1 MPKIDRVPTTDA
13 EIRASWVGEAP
24 VLNATVT
31 LAEYDPEWPV
41 LFEREAA
48 RIRGLL
54 GERVVLLEHVGS
66 TSVPGLCAKPCL
78 DILLAVPDSGDEP
91 GYLTAL
97 EAAGYRLV
105 IREPWWNEHR
115 CFKGPDTNVNL
126 HVYSAGC
133 DEIGRYRTFRDH
145 LRRNE
150 SDRELYAN
158 TKRELATRT
167 WKYIQN
173 YADAKSAVI
182 DEIIT
187 RAVTP
192 G

>member
-1 MPKIDRVPTTDA
+1 
-13 EIRASWVGEAP
+13 
-24 VLNATVT
+24 
-31 LAEYDPEWPV
+31 
-41 LFEREAA
+41 
-48 RIRGLL
+48 
-54 GERVVLLEHVGS
+54 
-66 TSVPGLCAKPCL
+66 
-78 DILLAVPDSGDEP
+78 
-91 GYLTAL
+91 
-97 EAAGYRLV
+97 
-105 IREPWWNEHR
+105 
-115 CFKGPDTNVNL
+115 
-126 HVYSAGC
+126 
-133 DEIGRYRTFRDH
+133 